1 MPAATW
7 PWPPDVPPWRPGQ
20 PPVPP
25 ATPPAPPPVI
35 PSWEEPEPRTLSAD
49 LADRLLDQRVILLGG
64 RLDDT
69 TANRAAAQLLLL
81 SRRSRRSP
89 IELHLACPEA
99 ELAAALALVDAV
111 ELVTTPVHAVVRGTL
126 ACPAIAVLCAAQER
140 AAPRHA
146 VLVLSLPRASAEGTA
161 AELAALAEQHE
172 RQVAR
177 LRDLISE
184 AAGRSA
190 EDVAR
195 DLTAG
200 RVLSGEEALAY
211 GLINRLL

>member
-7 PWPPDVPPWRPGQ
+7 PWPPEVPPWRPGQ

-25 ATPPAPPPVI
+25 APPPAPPPVI
-35 PSWEEPEPRTLSAD
+35 PSWEEPDPRTLSAD
-49 LADRLLDQRVILLGG
+49 
-64 RLDDT
+64 
-69 TANRAAAQLLLL
+69 NRAAAQVLLL

-99 ELAAALALVDAV
+99 ELAAALALADAV
-111 ELVTTPVHAVVRGTL
+111 ELVTTPVHAVARGTL